1 MSFICKDLILTDKE
15 DRMSDKNVA
24 QEPLPQNSQT
34 SQRSQSSHH
43 LGYKKT
49 SKKVPAPLTAPVS
62 SEVEL
67 DVLDLAKKVS
77 STYSL
82 LLTTRPV
89 QHRHVCLTIPPVTHR
104 NFSWCYS
111 SCSCTGGPKIQTTC
125 DAHQPHRFE
134 DNTLSWWKV
143 HGHHFPTLSR
153 LVRRFLTISTTSC
166 SVERLFSVAG
176 QVDDGRRSSLT
187 SDTMTLLVFIHEVL
201 PLVRKIRVD
210 RIVDTLGN
218 FNSGFN

>member
-1 MSFICKDLILTDKE
+1 MSFIWKDLILTDKE

-24 QEPLPQNSQT
+24 QEPLPLRKQLQCLRKSSLMCWT
-34 SQRSQSSHH
+34 SLRRS
-43 LGYKKT
+43 
-49 SKKVPAPLTAPVS
+49 VPHTHY
-62 SEVEL
+62 
-67 DVLDLAKKVS
+67 
-77 STYSL
+77 YSL
-82 LLTTRPV
+82 LV
-89 QHRHVCLTIPPVTHR
+89 QYNTEMSVSLFLQWHTEISRDVTPLVLVQEVLKYRQHATHT
-104 NFSWCYS
+104 N
-111 SCSCTGGPKIQTTC
+111 PIV
-125 DAHQPHRFE
+125 FE
-134 DNTLSWWKV
+134 DNPLSWWKV

-166 SVERLFSVAG
+166 SVERLFSVTG